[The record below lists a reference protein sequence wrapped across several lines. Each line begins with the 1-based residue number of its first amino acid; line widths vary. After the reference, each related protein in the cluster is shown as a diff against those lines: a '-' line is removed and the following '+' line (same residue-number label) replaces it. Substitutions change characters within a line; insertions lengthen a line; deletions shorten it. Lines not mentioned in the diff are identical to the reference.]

1 MKRFMIIL
9 VGILTLINGC
19 EKEEDLKYSG
29 VVVFTSEPR
38 GEYFTS
44 GYGFSFEDG
53 ENIICSD
60 LNCGQADI
68 VAIHLILHTDI
79 EEVFLQ
85 SPLNQDAF
93 SFLGSFGTEAEA
105 KAFYADYNE
114 VTTTD
119 FVFSADDLQVN
130 QVWAV
135 QTIDKKYAK
144 FRVIEIFY
152 YNEASYP
159 YAEVKVEYEYQP
171 GGTKLFSR

>member
-1 MKRFMIIL
+1 MKRLIIIM
-9 VGILTLINGC
+9 VGILILITGC
-19 EKEEDLKYSG
+19 EKEEGVKYSG
-29 VVVFTSEPR
+29 IAVFTSEPR

-53 ENIICSD
+53 KNIICSD
-60 LNCGQADI
+60 LNCTQADI
-68 VAIHLILHTDI
+68 VAIHLILQTEI

-85 SPLNQDAF
+85 SPINQDAF

-105 KAFYADYNE
+105 IAFYDDYNE

-119 FVFSADDLQVN
+119 FVFTTGDLQAN

-135 QTIDKKYAK
+135 QTIDMKYAK
-144 FRVIEIFY
+144 FRVIEIIIY
-152 YNEASYP
+152 AEASYP
-159 YAEVKVEYEYQP
+159 YAEVKVEYEFQP